1 MSHQKQ
7 WVVTFC
13 YKIHEKLKSH
23 CEKSNLTD
31 IDIFR
36 TLSGESNRSSGE
48 IVKKNKKKNKFVL
61 TYMSYFVMRDFKI
74 PHKHNIL
81 I

>member
-1 MSHQKQ
+1 MSKNKQ

-23 CEKSNLTD
+23 CEKSNITD

-36 TLSGESNRSSGE
+36 TLSGE

>member
-1 MSHQKQ
+1 MSKNKQ

-48 IVKKNKKKNKFVL
+48 IVKKNKKKEQVCLNLYELFC
-61 TYMSYFVMRDFKI
+61 YEGF
-74 PHKHNIL
+74 
-81 I
+81 